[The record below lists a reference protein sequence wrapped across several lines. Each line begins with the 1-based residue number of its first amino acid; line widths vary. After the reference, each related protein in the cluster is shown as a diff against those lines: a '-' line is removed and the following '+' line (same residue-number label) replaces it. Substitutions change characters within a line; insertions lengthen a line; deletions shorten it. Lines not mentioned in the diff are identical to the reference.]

1 MIVVDIKRA
10 AEIHRNRIRLARG
23 PLLANLDQEFM
34 RALEAGDAAAIDRIK
49 AEKQRL
55 RDAPA
60 DKRIDLAK
68 TIEELRAVWTN

>member
-1 MIVVDIKRA
+1 MIVVDIERA
-10 AEIHRNRIRLARG
+10 AEIQRNRIRLARE
-23 PLLANLDQEFM
+23 PLLATLDREFM

-60 DKRIDLAK
+60 DKRIDSAK
-68 TIEELRAVWTN
+68 TIEELRAVWID

>member
-68 TIEELRAVWTN
+68 TIEELRAVWIN